1 MAYLKYSW
9 AKKYYF
15 SKTKTTCGLL
25 MVVLRAVQDE
35 NKKAIRDF
43 LLCFFFA
50 YKDQEER
57 SVIAVLP
64 KYS

>member
-1 MAYLKYSW
+1 MLKLKVPYL
-9 AKKYYF
+9 AAGHEM
-15 SKTKTTCGLL
+15 TCGLL
-25 MVVLRAVQDE
+25 MVVLRAVQE
-35 NKKAIRDF
+35 EKKKANRDF
-43 LLCFFFA
+43 LLCQAFSA